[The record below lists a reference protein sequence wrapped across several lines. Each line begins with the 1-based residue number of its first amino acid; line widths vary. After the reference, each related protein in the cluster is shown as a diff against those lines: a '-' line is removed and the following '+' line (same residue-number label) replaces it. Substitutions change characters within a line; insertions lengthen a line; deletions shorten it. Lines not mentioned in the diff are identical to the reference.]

1 MSTDRELIEAAIAAG
16 KLRKITEG
24 ESGLPPRAEQVASRR
39 RFAPE
44 LCGKGLQR
52 LALPHLDQL
61 DGDWT

>member
-1 MSTDRELIEAAIAAG
+1 MADDRELIEAAIAAG
-16 KLRKITEG
+16 KLRKIPEG
-24 ESGLPPRAEQVASRR
+24 ESGLPRADPVASRC